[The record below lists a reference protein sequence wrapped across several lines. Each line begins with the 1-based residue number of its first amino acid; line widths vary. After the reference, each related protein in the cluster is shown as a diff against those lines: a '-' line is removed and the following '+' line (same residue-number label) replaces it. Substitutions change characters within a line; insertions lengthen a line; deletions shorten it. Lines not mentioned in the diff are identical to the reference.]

1 MQSRHVAAGS
11 AILAALVVSVTPAG
25 ASLTYNALTFNA
37 LTFNALTF
45 NALTFNAL
53 TFNAL
58 TFNALTFNAL
68 TFNALDA
75 NGPEINRLANDPR
88 GSSIG
93 SSELTGVDLPR

>member
-1 MQSRHVAAGS
+1 MQSRHVAAAS

-25 ASLTYNALTFNA
+25 ASLTY
-37 LTFNALTF
+37 NALTF

>member
-25 ASLTYNALTFNA
+25 ASLTY
-37 LTFNALTF
+37 NALTF

>member
-1 MQSRHVAAGS
+1 MQSRHVAAAS
-11 AILAALVVSVTPAG
+11 AILAELVVSVTPAG
-25 ASLTYNALTFNA
+25 ASLTYNA

>member
-1 MQSRHVAAGS
+1 MQSRHVAAAS

-25 ASLTYNALTFNA
+25 ASLTYNA

>member
-1 MQSRHVAAGS
+1 MQSRHVAAAS

-25 ASLTYNALTFNA
+25 AS
-37 LTFNALTF
+37 
-45 NALTFNAL
+45 LTFNAL

>member
-1 MQSRHVAAGS
+1 MQSRHVAAAS

-58 TFNALTFNAL
+58 TFNAL
-68 TFNALDA
+68 DA
-75 NGPEINRLANDPR
+75 NGPEINRLAYDPR

>member
-1 MQSRHVAAGS
+1 MQSRHVAAAS

-53 TFNAL
+53 TY
-58 TFNALTFNAL
+58 
-68 TFNALDA
+68 NALDA

>member
-1 MQSRHVAAGS
+1 MQFRHVAAAS

-25 ASLTYNALTFNA
+25 ASLTY
-37 LTFNALTF
+37 NALTF

>member
-1 MQSRHVAAGS
+1 MQSRHVAAAS

-25 ASLTYNALTFNA
+25 ASLTY
-37 LTFNALTF
+37 